1 MTLLTPEP
9 IPADPITPAEAGGTL
24 VLALPKGRI
33 LSELAPMLARA
44 GIEPAADFADE
55 GSRRLRFETNH
66 PTLDVVRV
74 RSFDVATFVAHGAAQ
89 IGVCGADVLMEFDY
103 DQIYAPLDLGI
114 GRCRV
119 SVAEP
124 VALAGKDDIAAWS
137 RVTVATKYPTITHRH
152 FAARGIQAEV
162 VHLNGAMELA
172 PSLGLSR
179 LIVDLVQ
186 TGSTLK
192 ANGLVETEVIAN
204 VTSRLIVNRT
214 ALKTRPEAI
223 GAWIARFRAALA
235 EAHAR

>member
-1 MTLLTPEP
+1 M
-9 IPADPITPAEAGGTL
+9 PATGL

-33 LSELAPMLARA
+33 LKELAPLLARA
-44 GIEPAADFADE
+44 GIIPADDFTDE
-55 GSRRLRFETNH
+55 DSRRLRFPTND
-66 PTLDVVRV
+66 PALDVVRV

-89 IGVCGADVLMEFDY
+89 IGVCGADVLMEYDT

-119 SVAEP
+119 SVAEQ
-124 VALAGKDDIAAWS
+124 VATAGGEDARRWS
-137 RVTVATKYPTITHRH
+137 RIAVATKYPNIARRH
-152 FAARGIQAEV
+152 FAARGIQAEI

-179 LIVDLVQ
+179 VIVDLVQ

-214 ALKTRPEAI
+214 ALKTRPEQITAFVD
-223 GAWIARFRAALA
+223 RFRAAMESA
-235 EAHAR
+235 

>member
-1 MTLLTPEP
+1 MDMPMTTHF
-9 IPADPITPAEAGGTL
+9 ADSSTGL

-33 LSELAPMLARA
+33 LKELAPFLARA
-44 GIEPAADFADE
+44 GIIPASDFTDE
-55 GSRRLRFETNH
+55 DSRRLRFPTNDAA
-66 PTLDVVRV
+66 LDVVRV
-74 RSFDVATFVAHGAAQ
+74 RPFDVATFVAHGAAHV
-89 IGVCGADVLMEFDY
+89 GVCGADVLMEYDT

-119 SVAEP
+119 SVAEQ
-124 VALAGKDDIAAWS
+124 VATAGREDWRAWS
-137 RVTVATKYPTITHRH
+137 RIAVATKYPNIARRH

-179 LIVDLVQ
+179 VIVDLVQ

-192 ANGLVETEVIAN
+192 ANGLVETEVIAH

-214 ALKTRPEAI
+214 ALKTRPEEITAFVD
-223 GAWIARFRAALA
+223 RFRAAMEQSA
-235 EAHAR
+235 